1 MLSRRNIF
9 SDTSNNCAD
18 CQKIYKKIK
27 IAWSA
32 PGLQAAI
39 LWQTLLLAL
48 ILIAKDL
55 SDEQVVFLCSI

>member
-1 MLSRRNIF
+1 MVHLTTVHTVKRF
-9 SDTSNNCAD
+9 TT
-18 CQKIYKKIK
+18 KVK

-32 PGLQAAI
+32 PGLQAAV

-55 SDEQVVFLCSI
+55 PDEQVVFIYSI